1 MTKKSHVVAK
11 IQFQFSNGNFVGWT
25 FIRHCCAK
33 IGHGTMNGCLFF
45 MFRNN
50 DNIADN
56 NTTTKSTL
64 CKKDVIFKNLDKTL
78 RISIM

>member
-1 MTKKSHVVAK
+1 
-11 IQFQFSNGNFVGWT
+11 
-25 FIRHCCAK
+25 
-33 IGHGTMNGCLFF
+33 

-78 RISIM
+78 HISIIWKNNEIGNDAGINHT

>member
-1 MTKKSHVVAK
+1 MA
-11 IQFQFSNGNFVGWT
+11 IVGWT
-25 FIRHCCAK
+25 FIRHCCTK

-78 RISIM
+78 HISIM